1 MIVPF
6 YVQMT
11 FDADKTHRQ
20 VEEISRFL
28 RDKMHL
34 AVYQGPPLYGKTIMD
49 MEEENESGKR

>member
-11 FDADKTHRQ
+11 FDADKTHKQ
-20 VEEISRFL
+20 VAEIMRFL
-28 RDKMHL
+28 QGQMHL

-49 MEEENESGKR
+49 MEEEQK